1 MPRKLLNTKRREN
14 TEHGYIIPYASKALS
29 KPLIGHGI
37 KSTKD
42 FDTSNPAHHK
52 MLRPSEVKKAEN
64 FQLELNNR
72 VVAHAHNFPLQ
83 IIFEFG
89 YLGALL
95 FLMALWWLLNS
106 NFTNC
111 DRHVKAATLASVF
124 GLLLFCLFVL
134 AKLDSRKPRFFYIFD
149 EYSVSSPSHD
159 RKLNFRG
166 GLFRYFHFC

>member
-1 MPRKLLNTKRREN
+1 
-14 TEHGYIIPYASKALS
+14 
-29 KPLIGHGI
+29 
-37 KSTKD
+37 
-42 FDTSNPAHHK
+42 

-111 DRHVKAATLASVF
+111 NRHVKAATLASVF
-124 GLLLFCLFVL
+124 GLLLFAYSFWQSWIVASLGFL
-134 AKLDSRKPRFFYIFD
+134 YFLMNILYRPRLMT
-149 EYSVSSPSHD
+149 E
-159 RKLNFRG
+159 N
-166 GLFRYFHFC
+166 